1 MNYSKIKI
9 NNPKS
14 QIIDSDEKKNDVF
27 SAFDEIDLQDNEMND
42 EEEDDKNLDEDDE
55 DEMGESQKVLIDNE
69 YVAEKLS
76 AIYCLEEIS
85 KYMNP
90 NLIDFYNECYE
101 ELKRLSL
108 FVHLNIRKE
117 SYSAIA
123 YLISYFHDYCIINLD
138 KVDNNM
144 KETMVK
150 SIIGF

>member
-1 MNYSKIKI
+1 
-9 NNPKS
+9 
-14 QIIDSDEKKNDVF
+14 
-27 SAFDEIDLQDNEMND
+27 MND

-90 NLIDFYNECYE
+90 NLIDFYNDCYE

-123 YLISYFHDYCIINLD
+123 HLISYFHDYCIINLD
-138 KVDNNM
+138 KVDNTM

-150 SIIGF
+150 SKIAI